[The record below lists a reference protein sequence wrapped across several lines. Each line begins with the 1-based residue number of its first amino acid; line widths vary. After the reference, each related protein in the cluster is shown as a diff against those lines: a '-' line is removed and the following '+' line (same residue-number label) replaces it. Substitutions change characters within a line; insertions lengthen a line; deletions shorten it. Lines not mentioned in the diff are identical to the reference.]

1 MARRSKRNNSKD
13 TAQFIAALI
22 FLVALALSDGNLLR
36 AAELFPSLVF
46 IGLILGGIV
55 LLLNILF
62 RTSGG
67 TGYHPGVSRNFTYQ
81 ASVESVSDSAPAPPE
96 RVIPQRCTQELLNL
110 LEWRRFELLVQA
122 LFQAE
127 GKIASRIRA
136 GADGGIDLA
145 LRESPEGP
153 VTAIVQCKAW
163 KAYTVGVK
171 PVREL
176 FGVMHA
182 EGVPRAFFFTS
193 GRFTSEALA
202 FANGKPLDLI
212 DGPALLQRL
221 NALEP
226 SQRDSILAD
235 MTAGDYATP
244 SCPSCDTKMVRR
256 TSKHGEFWGCRSYP
270 RCKQTFN
277 IRK

>member
-81 ASVESVSDSAPAPPE
+81 ASVGSVSDSAPAPPE

-110 LEWRRFELLVQA
+110 MEWRRFELLVQA

-163 KAYTVGVK
+163 KAYTVGVYSEPAHPAIQRCCGEPANTVNSGAVVLIPAASRPSISESEK
-171 PVREL
+171 LHLL
-176 FGVMHA
+176 FSPFPIRVHPSPSMVTSLPPHPRPQTKRGV
-182 EGVPRAFFFTS
+182 
-193 GRFTSEALA
+193 
-202 FANGKPLDLI
+202 
-212 DGPALLQRL
+212 
-221 NALEP
+221 
-226 SQRDSILAD
+226 
-235 MTAGDYATP
+235 
-244 SCPSCDTKMVRR
+244 
-256 TSKHGEFWGCRSYP
+256 
-270 RCKQTFN
+270 
-277 IRK
+277 

>member
-1 MARRSKRNNSKD
+1 MARRSKRNKSKEL
-13 TAQFIAALI
+13 AQLIVATIFLLAWALSGGDLTRAAALI
-22 FLVALALSDGNLLR
+22 PVLL
-36 AAELFPSLVF
+36 FS
-46 IGLILGGIV
+46 GLILGCIG

-81 ASVESVSDSAPAPPE
+81 ASVGSVSDSAPAPPE

-110 LEWRRFELLVQA
+110 MEWRRFELLVQA

-163 KAYTVGVK
+163 KAYTVGVYSEPAHPAIQRCCGEPANTVNSGAVVLI
-171 PVREL
+171 PVANKRSTFESPDPSIQTL
-176 FGVMHA
+176 LRCARNPGGNVST
-182 EGVPRAFFFTS
+182 RAF
-193 GRFTSEALA
+193 
-202 FANGKPLDLI
+202 
-212 DGPALLQRL
+212 
-221 NALEP
+221 
-226 SQRDSILAD
+226 
-235 MTAGDYATP
+235 
-244 SCPSCDTKMVRR
+244 
-256 TSKHGEFWGCRSYP
+256 
-270 RCKQTFN
+270 
-277 IRK
+277 